1 MSFGAVTSTQYEV
14 EFQGALV
21 RLAMKDAPKVP
32 KGITQFRAGRI
43 YDDAFYELW
52 SAAARKSF
60 KSSELVYVSDK
71 LVAAPFSSETLHQIE
86 IDAGILARE
95 RARARHTRGA
105 ITEFSRRSRG
115 RLLRLVARLKP
126 EASGLFLT
134 VTYRENM
141 RDHALAK
148 KHLDKLLRW
157 LKYNYPAGAFLWR
170 MEYQRRGA
178 IHFHLLCFN
187 VQFIE
192 AGKVTAYWQNMTGDN
207 SYPDVSE
214 IQNRRKATY
223 YVSKY
228 IAKVADGMDAVPS
241 WLLSLSVRSARLA
254 LALTALARHGF
265 IYVPYLEKSGFVGR
279 FWGVVNRK
287 NLPYAPLRSC
297 RIVGGA
303 DVLHEMR
310 RYARRYS
317 PKVSKRLQGFSLFV
331 DDAERWRQLMEYHIG
346 ESWCVDHVK
355 RSEAHI
361 NFRSNL
367 TRTRN
372 HICPVGADI

>member
-1 MSFGAVTSTQYEV
+1 MSFGAVTSTRYEV

-21 RLAMKDAPKVP
+21 RLTMKDAPKIP
-32 KGITQFRAGRI
+32 QGITQFRAGKI

-52 SAAARKSF
+52 TAAARKSF
-60 KSSELVYVSDK
+60 DKSELVYVADK
-71 LVAAPFSSETLHQIE
+71 LVAAPFSEATLKQIE
-86 IDAGILARE
+86 IEAGALARE
-95 RARARHTRGA
+95 RARLHGKRGA

-134 VTYRENM
+134 MTYRQNM
-141 RDHALAK
+141 RDHVLAK

-157 LKYNYPAGAFLWR
+157 LKYNYPEGAFVWR

-187 VQFIE
+187 VSFIE
-192 AGKVTAYWQNMTGDN
+192 AGKVTTYWQKLTGDD
-207 SYPDVSE
+207 SYPDVQN

-228 IAKVADGMDAVPS
+228 IAKVVEDEMSAPA
-241 WLLSLSVRSARLA
+241 WLLAQAARSFPLLVALGA
-254 LALTALARHGF
+254 LAASGF
-265 IYVPYLEKSGFVGR
+265 IYVPYLEKSSFVGR

-310 RYARRYS
+310 RDSRRRC
-317 PKVSKRLQGFSLFV
+317 PKTSKRLQGFSLFV
-331 DDAERWRQLMEYHIG
+331 DDAERWRSLMEYHI
-346 ESWCVDHVK
+346 EQSWSVD
-355 RSEAHI
+355 EI
-361 NFRSNL
+361 
-367 TRTRN
+367 TRQATS
-372 HICPVGADI
+372 IEF